1 MVCTIVYPFILASRH
16 SILTM
21 VICMSTGLLA
31 FLIVVLSISLLVCVS
46 AMVLSWIR
54 RLRREAI
61 ESLRSDIGEEKV
73 YQVDDCNFF
82 GISSSGY
89 GQIRGNGVLALTE
102 KGLHFRML
110 APRKTLFIPID
121 SIREVSH
128 PRWFL
133 GKSKARKLLRVD
145 FFDQEGEKDA
155 AAWLVPHHEWWG
167 KAILVMRAG
176 MEPPSRP

>member
-1 MVCTIVYPFILASRH
+1 
-16 SILTM
+16 
-21 VICMSTGLLA
+21 MSKGFVA
-31 FLIVVLSISLLVCVS
+31 FMIVVLSISLFVCIS

-54 RLRREAI
+54 RLRKEAI
-61 ESLRSDIGEEKV
+61 ANLRSDVGEEKV
-73 YQVDDCNFF
+73 YQVNDCNFF
-82 GISSSGY
+82 GVSSSGY

-110 APRKTLFIPID
+110 APRKYLFIPLE

-133 GKSKARKLLRVD
+133 GKSKARMLLRVD
-145 FFDQEGEKDA
+145 FFDQDEEKDA

-167 KAILVMRAG
+167 KAILDMRAG
-176 MEPPSRP
+176 MEPPPLP